1 MGYSSLWDFA
11 TRFLG
16 LSEGAAQR
24 RISAMRLSEELPEVK
39 AALESG
45 HLSLSNASQI
55 HGFFKRAKN
64 QGREKSNP
72 EKRVIVSEILAVQ
85 LPAVIDTANPDNKKA
100 ADLPIGISQKKCEQ
114 LLADLAPEVKPTAER
129 ARPVAPGKVEL
140 KITLDSSAMET
151 LKDLKDLLAHQ
162 LTHGTYSELI
172 TLLANQSHKRVRKGR
187 PEFTQSE
194 SVPAETAEQ
203 VPSGA
208 AAAIVATQSQAQS
221 QSHRVSPAEIGF
233 PTSQLRKVIPAGVRK
248 HSWNRAQGQCEYSTP
263 AGVRCRSRYRL
274 QLDHRLPLAFG
285 GDNDLD
291 NLQWLCT
298 AHHGFKPP
306 RPLKGLETMI
316 ESRPQGFLQHIEA
329 ALVATSGIEIQASL
343 GTTLDDLITYRN
355 QIQLTAHRVSLAE
368 TVQSLRTF
376 IA

>member
-1 MGYSSLWDFA
+1 MQQTLKSLTHEELIERTRFWVAEERKAQMALIECLREVQNRSLHLEMGYSSLWDFA

-55 HGFFKRAKN
+55 QGFFKRAKN

-85 LPAVIDTANPDNKKA
+85 LPAVVDTANPDNKKA

-114 LLADLAPEVKPTAER
+114 LLADLAPEVKSTAER

-172 TLLANQSHKRVRKGR
+172 ALLADQSHKRVRKSRSG
-187 PEFTQSE
+187 FTQSE
-194 SVPAETAEQ
+194 SA

-208 AAAIVATQSQAQS
+208 AAAIVATQSQTQTQTQTQSQAQT

-274 QLDHRLPLAFG
+274 QLDHCLPLAFG

-298 AHHGFKPP
+298 AHHGFKT
-306 RPLKGLETMI
+306 RREFKSESLE
-316 ESRPQGFLQHIEA
+316 R
-329 ALVATSGIEIQASL
+329 
-343 GTTLDDLITYRN
+343 R
-355 QIQLTAHRVSLAE
+355 
-368 TVQSLRTF
+368 
-376 IA
+376 